1 MQEQVEWWLDLIT
14 ELKRQVVKFRDLRK
28 LLVDEELKKNYF
40 EEISKIEAL
49 MKR

>member
-1 MQEQVEWWLDLIT
+1 MIT
-14 ELKRQVVKFRDLRK
+14 ELKRQVVKFKDLRK
-28 LLVDEELKKNYF
+28 LLINEELRKKYF

>member
-28 LLVDEELKKNYF
+28 LLELDELRKKYF

>member
-14 ELKRQVVKFRDLRK
+14 ELKRQVVKFRDSRK
-28 LLVDEELKKNYF
+28 LLVDEELRKNYF

>member
-28 LLVDEELKKNYF
+28 LLVLDELRKNYF
-40 EEISKIEAL
+40 EEIFKIEAL